1 MRGARALLRV
11 LRLAVPLWR
20 WMGLAAL
27 MGFFTVAGSIGLLA
41 TSAWVV
47 AVASLRPSI
56 LAIQTAV
63 VAVRF
68 FGVSRGVFRY
78 LERYI
83 SHEATFRLLARLRVW
98 FYGAL
103 EPLAPARLMHYRS
116 GDLLARI
123 ISDVETLQQLYL
135 RVIAPP
141 LTALMVGALMTGLLW
156 GFEPVLVPVLLAFW
170 IAAGIALPVIV
181 GRLARHPGLNAIQT
195 RAALGAA
202 VVDAVQGMPDA
213 LAFGYED
220 EIMADLARLNRR
232 YSGWKR
238 FGAWLSGMQN
248 ALGTFLMNLCV
259 FTTLLIAIPRVD
271 SVLLGA
277 IALAVIASFEAVRPL
292 TEAARHLG
300 ERAEAARRL
309 LDVLDT
315 NVPVERVLV
324 RAFEAVAERRGYDIF
339 IEDVRFNYEI
349 GAPQILDGLSLT
361 LREGER
367 VVITGPSGAGKS
379 TLVNLLVRFWDYDE
393 GRITL
398 GGRDLLDYDP
408 EKVRALMGVVP
419 QQPYLFNATIR
430 ENLLLARPDADES
443 AMVAAA
449 RAARVHEF
457 IMGLPAGYD
466 TWAGEDGV
474 RLSGGE
480 RQRIAIARALL
491 KDAPVLIF
499 DEPTANLDPPTARAI
514 FEMIREVS
522 AGRSVLLITHPRT
535 YLRGFGRMYTLR
547 DGRLYPAGA

>member
-1 MRGARALLRV
+1 MRGARALIRV
-11 LRLAVPLWR
+11 LRLALPLWR

-47 AVASLRPSI
+47 AKASLRPSI

-123 ISDVETLQQLYL
+123 ISDVETLQRLYL

-141 LTALMVGALMTGLLW
+141 LTALMVGALMAGLLW
-156 GFEPVLVPVLLAFW
+156 GFEPALVPVLLAFW
-170 IAAGIALPVIV
+170 IAAGIALPVVV
-181 GRLARHPGLNAIQT
+181 GRLARHPGANVIQT
-195 RAALGAA
+195 RATLGAA

-220 EIMADLARLNRR
+220 EILADLARLNRR

-259 FTTLLIAIPRVD
+259 FTTLLVAIPRVD

-300 ERAEAARRL
+300 RSAEAARRL
-309 LDVLDT
+309 LDVLDA

-324 RAFEAVAERRGYDIF
+324 RAFEAQPERVGYDIV
-339 IEDVRFNYEI
+339 IDDLRFNYEI
-349 GAPQILDGLSLT
+349 GAPQILDGFSLA

-379 TLVNLLVRFWDYDE
+379 TLVNLLVRFWDYDK
-393 GRITL
+393 GRIML
-398 GGRDLLDYDP
+398 GGRDLLDYRP
-408 EKVRALMGVVP
+408 AEIRTLMGVVP
-419 QQPYLFNATIR
+419 QQPYLFNATVR
-430 ENLLLARPDADES
+430 ENLLLARPDADKA

-466 TWAGEDGV
+466 TWVGEDGV
-474 RLSGGE
+474 RLSSGE

-514 FEMIREVS
+514 FETIREVS

-535 YLRGFGRMYTLR
+535 YLRGFGRTYTLR
-547 DGRLYPAGA
+547 DGKLHPAAM